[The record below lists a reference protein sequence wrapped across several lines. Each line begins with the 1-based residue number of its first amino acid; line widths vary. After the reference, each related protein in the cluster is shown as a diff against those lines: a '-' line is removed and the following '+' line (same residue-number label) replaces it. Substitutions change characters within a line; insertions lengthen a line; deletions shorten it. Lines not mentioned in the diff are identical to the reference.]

1 MGHGDI
7 ETQRI
12 VKGFLRYPGR
22 YRVCV
27 IFSSIATREPGGNAP
42 MLTVKI
48 PRDSWPQA
56 LDQFSAAH
64 EGWLVSVDLLAP
76 TIGAQPEVRD
86 LPLVGVVAEP
96 PDGGGIISISAAR
109 SDFDQIT
116 HTIHAPTSVWIER
129 TDKGA
134 DAALQIESA
143 EGTTTIVRL
152 KTPALPE
159 TVDGVVRT
167 WSE

>member
-1 MGHGDI
+1 
-7 ETQRI
+7 
-12 VKGFLRYPGR
+12 
-22 YRVCV
+22 
-27 IFSSIATREPGGNAP
+27 

-48 PRDSWPQA
+48 PRDAWPQT
-56 LDQFSAAH
+56 LDHFSAIH

-76 TIGAQPEVRD
+76 AIGAQPEVRD

-96 PDGGGIISISAAR
+96 NDGGGIISISAAR

-116 HTIHAPTSVWIER
+116 HTIHAPTAVWIER

-167 WSE
+167 WSEHA

>member
-1 MGHGDI
+1 
-7 ETQRI
+7 
-12 VKGFLRYPGR
+12 
-22 YRVCV
+22 
-27 IFSSIATREPGGNAP
+27 

-48 PRDSWPQA
+48 PRDAWPEA
-56 LDQFSAAH
+56 LDQFSVVH
-64 EGWLVSVDLLAP
+64 EGWLVSIDLLAP
-76 TIGAQPEVRD
+76 TIGAQAEVHD

-96 PDGGGIISISAAR
+96 DDGGGTISISVAR
-109 SDFDQIT
+109 SGFDQMT

-167 WSE
+167 WSEQA

>member
-1 MGHGDI
+1 
-7 ETQRI
+7 
-12 VKGFLRYPGR
+12 
-22 YRVCV
+22 
-27 IFSSIATREPGGNAP
+27 

-48 PRDSWPQA
+48 PRDGWSQA
-56 LDQFSAAH
+56 LDQFSTAH
-64 EGWLVSVDLLAP
+64 EGWLISVDLLDP

-86 LPLVGVVAEP
+86 LPLVGVVAELH
-96 PDGGGIISISAAR
+96 DGGGTISICAAR
-109 SDFDQIT
+109 SGFDQIT
-116 HTIHAPTSVWIER
+116 HTIHAPTAVWIER

-134 DAALQIESA
+134 DAALEIESA

-167 WSE
+167 WSEQV